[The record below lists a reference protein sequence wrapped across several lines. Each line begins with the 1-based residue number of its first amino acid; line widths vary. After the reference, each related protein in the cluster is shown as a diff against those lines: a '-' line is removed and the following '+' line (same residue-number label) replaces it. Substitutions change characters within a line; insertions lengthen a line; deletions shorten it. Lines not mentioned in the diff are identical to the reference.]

1 MLIKKKYWK
10 KFVNN
15 FVRGGNK
22 LQVENIIYQNKN
34 GIEYIQFKRLLEYP
48 EITHCYTMKSN
59 NQLNFQI
66 RDRNF
71 FNKSCNE
78 IYKCLELKN
87 PLVVRPYQTH
97 TDNVKIVKKIEKLE
111 NTDGIITNKKEIAL
125 ITTSAD
131 CISLLL
137 YDPIK
142 KAIGSIHSG
151 WKGTLKGIIVKA
163 IEKMINEY
171 QSNPEDIICCI
182 WPSIRQC
189 CFEVDEDVKDLFYNK
204 YKNLKNIDEII
215 KLGDQKEG
223 KQKYYI
229 DTVKINMELIKNIGL
244 REENIIDSNICTMC
258 HSKEFHSYRADGKK
272 FGVNGAIIAIK

>member
-1 MLIKKKYWK
+1 M
-10 KFVNN
+10 
-15 FVRGGNK
+15 
-22 LQVENIIYQNKN
+22 ENIVYQNKD
-34 GIEYIQFKRLLEYP
+34 GIEYIQFKKLLEYP

-66 RDRNF
+66 RDRDF
-71 FNKSCNE
+71 FNQSCNK

-97 TDNVKIVKKIEKLE
+97 TDNVKVVRKIEKLE
-111 NTDGIITNKKEIAL
+111 DTDGIITNKKEIAL

-137 YDPIK
+137 YDPVK

-163 IEKMINEY
+163 IEKMKNEY
-171 QSNPEDIICCI
+171 KSNPEDITCCI
-182 WPSIRQC
+182 CPSIRQC

-204 YKNLKNIDEII
+204 YKDLKNIDEII
-215 KLGDQKEG
+215 KLGDKKED

-229 DTVKINMELIKNIGL
+229 DTVKINIELLKNIGL
-244 REENIIDSNICTMC
+244 KEKNIIDSNICTMC
-258 HSKEFHSYRADGKK
+258 HSKEFHSYRADGKD

>member
-1 MLIKKKYWK
+1 M
-10 KFVNN
+10 
-15 FVRGGNK
+15 
-22 LQVENIIYQNKN
+22 ENIVYENKN
-34 GIEYIQFKRLLEYP
+34 GIEYIQFKKLLEYP
-48 EITHCYTMKSN
+48 EITHCYTMRSN

-66 RDRNF
+66 KNRDF
-71 FNKSCNE
+71 FNQSCDK

-111 NTDGIITNKKEIAL
+111 DTDGIITNKKEIAL

-137 YDPIK
+137 YDPVK

-163 IEKMINEY
+163 IEKMKNEY
-171 QSNPEDIICCI
+171 KSNPEDIICCI
-182 WPSIRQC
+182 CPSIRQC

-204 YKNLKNIDEII
+204 YKDLKNIDEII
-215 KLGDQKEG
+215 KLGDKKED

-229 DTVKINMELIKNIGL
+229 DTVKINIELLKNIGL
-244 REENIIDSNICTMC
+244 KEKNIIDSNICTMC
-258 HSKEFHSYRADGKK
+258 HSKEFHSYRADGKS

>member
-1 MLIKKKYWK
+1 M
-10 KFVNN
+10 
-15 FVRGGNK
+15 
-22 LQVENIIYQNKN
+22 ENIIYQNKD

-48 EITHCYTMKSN
+48 EITHCYTMRSN

-66 RDRNF
+66 KNRDF
-71 FNKSCNE
+71 FNQSCNK

-87 PLVVRPYQTH
+87 PLAVRPYQTH
-97 TDNVKIVKKIEKLE
+97 TDNVKVVRKIEKLE
-111 NTDGIITNKKEIAL
+111 DTDGILTNKKEIAL

-137 YDPIK
+137 YDPVK

-163 IEKMINEY
+163 IEKMKNEY
-171 QSNPEDIICCI
+171 KSNPEDIICCI
-182 WPSIRQC
+182 CPSIRQC

-204 YKNLKNIDEII
+204 YKDLKNIDEII
-215 KLGDQKEG
+215 KLGDKKED

-229 DTVKINMELIKNIGL
+229 DTVKINIELLRNIGL
-244 REENIIDSNICTMC
+244 KEENIIDSNICTMC
-258 HSKEFHSYRADGKK
+258 HSKEFHSYRADGKS

>member
-1 MLIKKKYWK
+1 M
-10 KFVNN
+10 
-15 FVRGGNK
+15 
-22 LQVENIIYQNKN
+22 ENIVYQNKD
-34 GIEYIQFKRLLEYP
+34 GIEYIQFKKLLEYP

-66 RDRNF
+66 RDRDF
-71 FNKSCNE
+71 FNQSCNK

-97 TDNVKIVKKIEKLE
+97 TDNVKVVRKIEKLE
-111 NTDGIITNKKEIAL
+111 DTDGIITNKKEIAL

-137 YDPIK
+137 YDPVK

-163 IEKMINEY
+163 IEKMKNEY
-171 QSNPEDIICCI
+171 KSNPEDIICCI
-182 WPSIRQC
+182 CPSIRQC

-204 YKNLKNIDEII
+204 YKELKNIDEII
-215 KLGDQKEG
+215 KLGDKKED

-229 DTVKINMELIKNIGL
+229 DTVKINIELLKNIGL
-244 REENIIDSNICTMC
+244 KEENIIDSNICTMC
-258 HSKEFHSYRADGKK
+258 HSKEFHSYRTDGKD

>member
-1 MLIKKKYWK
+1 M
-10 KFVNN
+10 
-15 FVRGGNK
+15 
-22 LQVENIIYQNKN
+22 ENIVYQNKD
-34 GIEYIQFKRLLEYP
+34 GIEYIQFKKLLEYP

-66 RDRNF
+66 RDRDF
-71 FNKSCNE
+71 FNQSCNK

-97 TDNVKIVKKIEKLE
+97 TDNVKVVRKIEKLE
-111 NTDGIITNKKEIAL
+111 DTDGIITNKKEIAL

-137 YDPIK
+137 YDPVK

-163 IEKMINEY
+163 IEKMKNEY
-171 QSNPEDIICCI
+171 KSNPEDIICCI
-182 WPSIRQC
+182 CPSIRQC

-204 YKNLKNIDEII
+204 YKDLKNIDEII
-215 KLGDQKEG
+215 KLGDKKED

-229 DTVKINMELIKNIGL
+229 DTVKINIELLKNIGL
-244 REENIIDSNICTMC
+244 KEENIIDSNICTMC
-258 HSKEFHSYRADGKK
+258 HSKEFHSYRADGKD

>member
-1 MLIKKKYWK
+1 M
-10 KFVNN
+10 
-15 FVRGGNK
+15 
-22 LQVENIIYQNKN
+22 ENIVYQNKD
-34 GIEYIQFKRLLEYP
+34 GIEYIQFKKLLEYP

-66 RDRNF
+66 RNRDF
-71 FNKSCNE
+71 FNQSCNK

-97 TDNVKIVKKIEKLE
+97 TDNVKVVRKIEKLE
-111 NTDGIITNKKEIAL
+111 DTDGIITNKKEIAL

-137 YDPIK
+137 YDPVK

-163 IEKMINEY
+163 IEKMKNEY
-171 QSNPEDIICCI
+171 KSNPEDIICCI
-182 WPSIRQC
+182 CPSIRQC

-204 YKNLKNIDEII
+204 YKELKNIDEII
-215 KLGDQKEG
+215 KLGDKKED

-229 DTVKINMELIKNIGL
+229 DTVKINIELLKNIGL
-244 REENIIDSNICTMC
+244 KEKNIIDSNICTMC
-258 HSKEFHSYRADGKK
+258 HSKEFHSYRADGKD

>member
-1 MLIKKKYWK
+1 M
-10 KFVNN
+10 
-15 FVRGGNK
+15 
-22 LQVENIIYQNKN
+22 ENIVYQNKD
-34 GIEYIQFKRLLEYP
+34 GIEYIQFKKLLEYS

-66 RDRNF
+66 RDRDF
-71 FNKSCNE
+71 FNQSCNK

-97 TDNVKIVKKIEKLE
+97 TDNVKVVRKIEKLE
-111 NTDGIITNKKEIAL
+111 DTDGIITNKKEIAL

-137 YDPIK
+137 YDPVK

-163 IEKMINEY
+163 IEKMKNEY
-171 QSNPEDIICCI
+171 KSNPEDIICCI
-182 WPSIRQC
+182 CPSIRQC

-204 YKNLKNIDEII
+204 YKDLKNIDEII
-215 KLGDQKEG
+215 KLGDKKED

-229 DTVKINMELIKNIGL
+229 DTVKINIELLKNIGL
-244 REENIIDSNICTMC
+244 KEKNIIDSNICTMC
-258 HSKEFHSYRADGKK
+258 HSKEFHSYRADGKD

>member
-1 MLIKKKYWK
+1 M
-10 KFVNN
+10 
-15 FVRGGNK
+15 
-22 LQVENIIYQNKN
+22 ENIVYQNKN
-34 GIEYIQFKRLLEYP
+34 GIEYIQFKKLLEYS
-48 EITHCYTMKSN
+48 EITHCYTMRSN

-66 RDRNF
+66 KNRDF
-71 FNKSCNE
+71 FNQSCDK
-78 IYKCLELKN
+78 IYECLELKN

-97 TDNVKIVKKIEKLE
+97 TDNVKIVRKIEKLE
-111 NTDGIITNKKEIAL
+111 DTDGIITNKKEIAL

-137 YDPIK
+137 YDPVK

-163 IEKMINEY
+163 IEKMKNEY
-171 QSNPEDIICCI
+171 KSNPEDIICCI
-182 WPSIRQC
+182 CPSIRQC

-204 YKNLKNIDEII
+204 YKDLKNIDEII
-215 KLGDQKEG
+215 KLGDKKED

-229 DTVKINMELIKNIGL
+229 DTVKINRELLKNIGL
-244 REENIIDSNICTMC
+244 KEENIIDSNICTMC
-258 HSKEFHSYRADGKK
+258 HSKEFHSYRADGKS

>member
-1 MLIKKKYWK
+1 M
-10 KFVNN
+10 
-15 FVRGGNK
+15 
-22 LQVENIIYQNKN
+22 ENIVYQNKD
-34 GIEYIQFKRLLEYP
+34 GIEYIQFKKLLEYP

-66 RDRNF
+66 RDRDF
-71 FNKSCNE
+71 FNQSCNK

-97 TDNVKIVKKIEKLE
+97 TDNVKVVRKIEKLE
-111 NTDGIITNKKEIAL
+111 DTDGIITNKKEIAL

-137 YDPIK
+137 YDPVK

-163 IEKMINEY
+163 IEKMKNEY
-171 QSNPEDIICCI
+171 KSNPEDIICCI
-182 WPSIRQC
+182 CPSIRQC

-204 YKNLKNIDEII
+204 YKELKNIEEII
-215 KLGDQKEG
+215 KLGDKKED

-229 DTVKINMELIKNIGL
+229 DTVKINIELLKNIGL
-244 REENIIDSNICTMC
+244 KEENIIDSNICTMC
-258 HSKEFHSYRADGKK
+258 HSKEFHSYRTDGKS
-272 FGVNGAIIAIK
+272 FGVNGAIIALK

>member
-1 MLIKKKYWK
+1 M
-10 KFVNN
+10 
-15 FVRGGNK
+15 
-22 LQVENIIYQNKN
+22 ENIVYQNKD
-34 GIEYIQFKRLLEYP
+34 GIEYIQFKKLLEYP

-66 RDRNF
+66 RDRDF
-71 FNKSCNE
+71 FNQSCNK

-97 TDNVKIVKKIEKLE
+97 TDNVKVVRKIEKLE
-111 NTDGIITNKKEIAL
+111 DTDGIITNKKEIAL

-137 YDPIK
+137 YDPVK

-163 IEKMINEY
+163 IEKMKNEY
-171 QSNPEDIICCI
+171 KSNPEDIICCI
-182 WPSIRQC
+182 CPSIRQC
-189 CFEVDEDVKDLFYNK
+189 CFEVDEDVKNLFYNK
-204 YKNLKNIDEII
+204 YKDLKNIDEII
-215 KLGDQKEG
+215 KLGDKKED

-229 DTVKINMELIKNIGL
+229 DTVKINIELLKNIGL
-244 REENIIDSNICTMC
+244 KEKNIIDSNICTMC
-258 HSKEFHSYRADGKK
+258 HSKEFHSYRADGKS

>member
-1 MLIKKKYWK
+1 M
-10 KFVNN
+10 
-15 FVRGGNK
+15 
-22 LQVENIIYQNKN
+22 ENIVYQNKD
-34 GIEYIQFKRLLEYP
+34 GIEYIQFKKLLEYP

-66 RDRNF
+66 RNRDF
-71 FNKSCNE
+71 FNQSCNK

-97 TDNVKIVKKIEKLE
+97 TDNVKVVRKIEKLE
-111 NTDGIITNKKEIAL
+111 DTDGIITNKKEIAL

-137 YDPIK
+137 YDPVK

-163 IEKMINEY
+163 IEKMKNEY
-171 QSNPEDIICCI
+171 KSNPEDIICCI
-182 WPSIRQC
+182 CPSIRQC

-204 YKNLKNIDEII
+204 YKELKNIDEII
-215 KLGDQKEG
+215 KLGDKKED

-229 DTVKINMELIKNIGL
+229 DTVKINIELLKNIGL
-244 REENIIDSNICTMC
+244 KEKNIIDSNICTMC
-258 HSKEFHSYRADGKK
+258 HSKEFHSYRTDGKS
-272 FGVNGAIIAIK
+272 FGVNGAIIALK

>member
-1 MLIKKKYWK
+1 M
-10 KFVNN
+10 
-15 FVRGGNK
+15 
-22 LQVENIIYQNKN
+22 ENIVYQNKD
-34 GIEYIQFKRLLEYP
+34 GIEYIQFKKLLDYP

-66 RDRNF
+66 RDRDF
-71 FNKSCNE
+71 FNQSCNK

-97 TDNVKIVKKIEKLE
+97 TDNVKVVRKIEKLE
-111 NTDGIITNKKEIAL
+111 DTDGIITNKKEIAL

-137 YDPIK
+137 YDPVK

-163 IEKMINEY
+163 IEKMVTEY

-182 WPSIRQC
+182 CPSIRQC

-204 YKNLKNIDEII
+204 YKELKNIDEII
-215 KLGDQKEG
+215 KLGDKKED

-229 DTVKINMELIKNIGL
+229 DTVKINIELLKNIGL
-244 REENIIDSNICTMC
+244 KEKNIIDSNICTMC
-258 HSKEFHSYRADGKK
+258 HSKEFHSYRADGKD

>member
-1 MLIKKKYWK
+1 M
-10 KFVNN
+10 
-15 FVRGGNK
+15 
-22 LQVENIIYQNKN
+22 ENIVYQNKD

-48 EITHCYTMKSN
+48 EITHCYTMRSN

-66 RDRNF
+66 KNRDF
-71 FNKSCNE
+71 FNQSCNK

-87 PLVVRPYQTH
+87 PLAVRPYQTH
-97 TDNVKIVKKIEKLE
+97 TDNVKVVRKIEKLE
-111 NTDGIITNKKEIAL
+111 DTDGILTNKKEIAL

-137 YDPIK
+137 YDPVK

-163 IEKMINEY
+163 IEKMKNEY
-171 QSNPEDIICCI
+171 KSNPEDIICCI
-182 WPSIRQC
+182 CPSIRQC

-204 YKNLKNIDEII
+204 YKDLKNIDEII
-215 KLGDQKEG
+215 KLGDKKED

-229 DTVKINMELIKNIGL
+229 DTVKINIELLKNIGL
-244 REENIIDSNICTMC
+244 KEKNIIDSNICTMC
-258 HSKEFHSYRADGKK
+258 HSKEFHSYRADGKS

>member
-1 MLIKKKYWK
+1 M
-10 KFVNN
+10 
-15 FVRGGNK
+15 
-22 LQVENIIYQNKN
+22 ENIVYQNKN
-34 GIEYIQFKRLLEYP
+34 GIEYIQFKKLLEYP
-48 EITHCYTMKSN
+48 EITHCYTMRSN

-66 RDRNF
+66 KNRDF
-71 FNKSCNE
+71 FNQSCDK

-111 NTDGIITNKKEIAL
+111 DTDGIITNKKEIAL

-137 YDPIK
+137 YDPVK

-151 WKGTLKGIIVKA
+151 WKGTLKRIIIKA
-163 IEKMINEY
+163 IEKMITEY
-171 QSNPEDIICCI
+171 HSKPEDIICCI
-182 WPSIRQC
+182 CPSIRQC

-204 YKNLKNIDEII
+204 YKDLKNIDEII
-215 KLGDQKEG
+215 KLGDKKED
-223 KQKYYI
+223 KQKYYF
-229 DTVKINMELIKNIGL
+229 DTVKINIELLKNIGL
-244 REENIIDSNICTMC
+244 KEKNIIDSNICTMC
-258 HSKEFHSYRADGKK
+258 HSKEFHSYRADGKS

>member
-1 MLIKKKYWK
+1 M
-10 KFVNN
+10 
-15 FVRGGNK
+15 
-22 LQVENIIYQNKN
+22 ENIIYRNN
-34 GIEYIQFKRLLEYP
+34 EGIEYIQFKRLLEYP
-48 EITHCYTMKSN
+48 EITHCYTMRSN
-59 NQLNFQI
+59 NKLNFQI
-66 RDRNF
+66 KNIDF
-71 FNKSCNE
+71 FNQSCDK

-111 NTDGIITNKKEIAL
+111 DTDGIITNKKEITL

-131 CISLLL
+131 CISFLL
-137 YDPIK
+137 YDPVK

-163 IEKMINEY
+163 IEKMVTEY
-171 QSNPEDIICCI
+171 QSKPEDIICCI
-182 WPSIRQC
+182 CPSIRQC

-215 KLGDQKEG
+215 KLGDKKEN

-229 DTVKINMELIKNIGL
+229 DTVKINIELLKNIGL
-244 REENIIDSNICTMC
+244 KEKNIIDSNICTMC
-258 HSKEFHSYRADGKK
+258 HSKEFHSYRADGKS

>member
-1 MLIKKKYWK
+1 M
-10 KFVNN
+10 
-15 FVRGGNK
+15 
-22 LQVENIIYQNKN
+22 ENIVYQNKD
-34 GIEYIQFKRLLEYP
+34 GIEYIQFKKLLEYP

-66 RDRNF
+66 RDRDF
-71 FNKSCNE
+71 FNQSCNK

-97 TDNVKIVKKIEKLE
+97 TDNVKVVRKIEKLE
-111 NTDGIITNKKEIAL
+111 DTDGIITNKKEIAL

-137 YDPIK
+137 YDPVK

-163 IEKMINEY
+163 IEKMVTEY

-182 WPSIRQC
+182 CPSIRQC

-204 YKNLKNIDEII
+204 YKELKNIDEII
-215 KLGDQKEG
+215 KLGDKKED

-229 DTVKINMELIKNIGL
+229 DTVKINIELLKNIGL
-244 REENIIDSNICTMC
+244 KEENIIDSNICTMC
-258 HSKEFHSYRADGKK
+258 HSKEFHSYRADGKD

>member
-1 MLIKKKYWK
+1 M
-10 KFVNN
+10 
-15 FVRGGNK
+15 
-22 LQVENIIYQNKN
+22 ENIVYQNKD
-34 GIEYIQFKRLLEYP
+34 GIEYIQFKKLLEYP

-66 RDRNF
+66 RNRDF
-71 FNKSCNE
+71 FNQSCNK

-97 TDNVKIVKKIEKLE
+97 TDNVKVVRKIEKLE
-111 NTDGIITNKKEIAL
+111 DTDGIITNKKEIAL

-137 YDPIK
+137 YDPVK

-163 IEKMINEY
+163 IEKMKNEY
-171 QSNPEDIICCI
+171 KSNPEDIICCI
-182 WPSIRQC
+182 CPSIRQC

-204 YKNLKNIDEII
+204 YKDLKNIDEII
-215 KLGDQKEG
+215 KLGDKKED

-229 DTVKINMELIKNIGL
+229 DTVKINIELLKNMGL
-244 REENIIDSNICTMC
+244 KEENIIDSNICTMC
-258 HSKEFHSYRADGKK
+258 HSKEFHSYRADGKD

>member
-1 MLIKKKYWK
+1 M
-10 KFVNN
+10 
-15 FVRGGNK
+15 
-22 LQVENIIYQNKN
+22 ENIVYQNKD
-34 GIEYIQFKRLLEYP
+34 GIEYIQFKKLLEYP

-66 RDRNF
+66 RDRDF
-71 FNKSCNE
+71 FNQSCNK

-97 TDNVKIVKKIEKLE
+97 TDNVKVVRKIEKLE
-111 NTDGIITNKKEIAL
+111 DTDGIITNKKEIAL

-131 CISLLL
+131 CISFLL
-137 YDPIK
+137 YDPVK

-163 IEKMINEY
+163 IEKMKNEY
-171 QSNPEDIICCI
+171 KSNPEDIICCI
-182 WPSIRQC
+182 CPSIRQC

-204 YKNLKNIDEII
+204 YKDLKNIDEII
-215 KLGDQKEG
+215 KLGDKKED

-229 DTVKINMELIKNIGL
+229 DTVKINIELLKNIGL
-244 REENIIDSNICTMC
+244 KEKNIIDSNICTMC
-258 HSKEFHSYRADGKK
+258 HSKEFHSYRADGKD

>member
-1 MLIKKKYWK
+1 M
-10 KFVNN
+10 
-15 FVRGGNK
+15 
-22 LQVENIIYQNKN
+22 ENIIYRNN
-34 GIEYIQFKRLLEYP
+34 EGIEYIQFKRLLEYP
-48 EITHCYTMKSN
+48 EVTHCYTMRSN

-66 RDRNF
+66 KNRDF
-71 FNKSCNE
+71 FNQSCDK

-111 NTDGIITNKKEIAL
+111 DTDGIITNKKEIAL

-137 YDPIK
+137 YDPVK

-151 WKGTLKGIIVKA
+151 WKGTLKRIIIKA
-163 IEKMINEY
+163 IEKMITEY
-171 QSNPEDIICCI
+171 HSKPEDIICCI
-182 WPSIRQC
+182 CPSIRQC

-215 KLGDQKEG
+215 KLGDKKEN

-229 DTVKINMELIKNIGL
+229 DTVKINIELLKNIGL
-244 REENIIDSNICTMC
+244 KEKNIIDSNICTMC
-258 HSKEFHSYRADGKK
+258 HSKEFHSYRADGKS

>member
-1 MLIKKKYWK
+1 M
-10 KFVNN
+10 
-15 FVRGGNK
+15 
-22 LQVENIIYQNKN
+22 ENIVYQNKD
-34 GIEYIQFKRLLEYP
+34 GIEYIQFKKLLEYP

-66 RDRNF
+66 RNRDF
-71 FNKSCNE
+71 FNQSCNK

-97 TDNVKIVKKIEKLE
+97 TDNVKVVRKIEKLE
-111 NTDGIITNKKEIAL
+111 DTDGIITNKKEIAL

-137 YDPIK
+137 YDPVK

-163 IEKMINEY
+163 IEKMKNEY
-171 QSNPEDIICCI
+171 KSNPEDIICCI
-182 WPSIRQC
+182 CPSIRQC

-204 YKNLKNIDEII
+204 YKDLKNIDEII
-215 KLGDQKEG
+215 KLGDKKED

-229 DTVKINMELIKNIGL
+229 DTVKINIELLKNIGL
-244 REENIIDSNICTMC
+244 KEENIIDSNICTMC
-258 HSKEFHSYRADGKK
+258 HSKEFHSYRADGKD
-272 FGVNGAIIAIK
+272 FGVNGAIIAII

>member
-1 MLIKKKYWK
+1 M
-10 KFVNN
+10 
-15 FVRGGNK
+15 
-22 LQVENIIYQNKN
+22 ENIVYQNKN
-34 GIEYIQFKRLLEYP
+34 GIEYIQFKKLLEYP
-48 EITHCYTMKSN
+48 EITHCYTMRSN

-66 RDRNF
+66 KNRDF
-71 FNKSCNE
+71 FNQSCDK

-111 NTDGIITNKKEIAL
+111 DTDGIITNKKEIAL

-137 YDPIK
+137 YDPVK

-163 IEKMINEY
+163 IEKMVTEY
-171 QSNPEDIICCI
+171 QSKPEDIICCI
-182 WPSIRQC
+182 CPSIRQC

-204 YKNLKNIDEII
+204 YKDLKNIDEII
-215 KLGDQKEG
+215 KLGDKKED

-229 DTVKINMELIKNIGL
+229 DTVKINIELLKNIGL
-244 REENIIDSNICTMC
+244 KEENIIDSNICTMC
-258 HSKEFHSYRADGKK
+258 HSKEFHSYRADGKS

>member
-1 MLIKKKYWK
+1 M
-10 KFVNN
+10 
-15 FVRGGNK
+15 
-22 LQVENIIYQNKN
+22 ENIVYQNKD
-34 GIEYIQFKRLLEYP
+34 GIEYIQFKKLLEYP

-66 RDRNF
+66 RDRDF
-71 FNKSCNE
+71 FNQSCNK

-97 TDNVKIVKKIEKLE
+97 TDNVKVVRKIEKLE
-111 NTDGIITNKKEIAL
+111 DTDGIITNKKEIAL

-137 YDPIK
+137 YDPVK

-163 IEKMINEY
+163 IEKMKNEY
-171 QSNPEDIICCI
+171 KSNPEDIICCI
-182 WPSIRQC
+182 CPSIRQC

-204 YKNLKNIDEII
+204 YKELKNIDEII
-215 KLGDQKEG
+215 KLGDKKED

-229 DTVKINMELIKNIGL
+229 DTVKINIELLKNIGL
-244 REENIIDSNICTMC
+244 KEENIIDSNICTMC
-258 HSKEFHSYRADGKK
+258 HSKEFHSYRTDGKS
-272 FGVNGAIIAIK
+272 FGVNGAIIALK

>member
-1 MLIKKKYWK
+1 M
-10 KFVNN
+10 
-15 FVRGGNK
+15 
-22 LQVENIIYQNKN
+22 ENIIYRNN
-34 GIEYIQFKRLLEYP
+34 EGIEYIQFKRLLEYP
-48 EITHCYTMKSN
+48 EVTHCYTMRSN

-66 RDRNF
+66 KNRDF
-71 FNKSCNE
+71 FNQSCDK

-111 NTDGIITNKKEIAL
+111 DTDGIITNKKEIAL

-137 YDPIK
+137 YDPVK

-151 WKGTLKGIIVKA
+151 WKGTLKRIIIKA
-163 IEKMINEY
+163 IEKMITEY
-171 QSNPEDIICCI
+171 HSKPEDIICCI
-182 WPSIRQC
+182 CPSIRQC

-215 KLGDQKEG
+215 KLGDKKED

-229 DTVKINMELIKNIGL
+229 DTVKINIELLKNIGL
-244 REENIIDSNICTMC
+244 KEKNIIDSNICTMC
-258 HSKEFHSYRADGKK
+258 HSKEFHSYRADGKS

>member
-1 MLIKKKYWK
+1 M
-10 KFVNN
+10 
-15 FVRGGNK
+15 
-22 LQVENIIYQNKN
+22 ENIIYRNN
-34 GIEYIQFKRLLEYP
+34 EGIEYIQFKRLLEYP
-48 EITHCYTMKSN
+48 EVTHCYTMRSN

-66 RDRNF
+66 KNRDF
-71 FNKSCNE
+71 FNQSCDK

-111 NTDGIITNKKEIAL
+111 DTDGIITNKKEIAL

-137 YDPIK
+137 YDPVK

-151 WKGTLKGIIVKA
+151 WKGTLKRIIIKA
-163 IEKMINEY
+163 IEKMITEY
-171 QSNPEDIICCI
+171 HSKPEDIICCI
-182 WPSIRQC
+182 CPSIRQC

-215 KLGDQKEG
+215 KLGDKKED

-229 DTVKINMELIKNIGL
+229 DTVKINIELLKNIGL
-244 REENIIDSNICTMC
+244 KEKNIIDSNICTMC
-258 HSKEFHSYRADGKK
+258 HSKEFHSYRADGKS
-272 FGVNGAIIAIK
+272 FGVNGAIKAIK

>member
-1 MLIKKKYWK
+1 M
-10 KFVNN
+10 
-15 FVRGGNK
+15 
-22 LQVENIIYQNKN
+22 ENIVYQNKD
-34 GIEYIQFKRLLEYP
+34 GIEYIQFKKLLEYP

-66 RDRNF
+66 RDRDF
-71 FNKSCNE
+71 FNQSCNK

-97 TDNVKIVKKIEKLE
+97 TDNVKLVRKIEKLE
-111 NTDGIITNKKEIAL
+111 DTDGIITNKKEIAL

-131 CISLLL
+131 CISFLL
-137 YDPIK
+137 YDPVK

-163 IEKMINEY
+163 IEKMKNEY
-171 QSNPEDIICCI
+171 KSNPEDIICCI
-182 WPSIRQC
+182 CPSIRQC

-204 YKNLKNIDEII
+204 YKDLKNIDEII
-215 KLGDQKEG
+215 KLGDKKED

-229 DTVKINMELIKNIGL
+229 DTVKINIELLKNIGL
-244 REENIIDSNICTMC
+244 KEKNIIDSNICTMC
-258 HSKEFHSYRADGKK
+258 HSKEFHSYRADGKD